1 MSTVYETPQF
11 ASTALRVLGSGWQ
24 ISGIVR
30 IVSGPYLNIGTGL
43 DNALSGTLFTG
54 AANGTDQ
61 RPNQVLASP
70 YLPNRG
76 VNGWLNPAAF
86 AQPATGTYGN
96 LGSRNITGPG
106 SIGINMGLT
115 RTFAVREKQTLQL
128 RAEVFNVPNHANYC
142 ASASQGIAPAI
153 SCPDVNLNSPT
164 FGRILSAA
172 DPRIMQIALKYV
184 F

>member
-11 ASTALRVLGSGWQ
+11 ANRAVRVLASGWQ

-30 IVSGPYLNIGTGL
+30 
-43 DNALSGTLFTG
+43 ALSGPSLSISTG
-54 AANGTDQ
+54 VDIALSGASTGGNTGTNQ
-61 RPNQVLASP
+61 RPNQVLADP

-86 AQPATGTYGN
+86 APPAPGTYGN
-96 LGSRNITGPG
+96 LGSRNILGPG
-106 SIGINMGLT
+106 SIRIDMGLT
-115 RTFAVREKQTLQL
+115 RAFALREKQSLQL

-142 ASASQGIAPAI
+142 APAFQGIAPGI
-153 SCPDVNLNSPT
+153 SCPEVNLNSPT
-164 FGRILSAA
+164 FGKILSAA
-172 DPRIMQIALKYV
+172 DPRIMQMALKYV